1 MEGLNSRGARY
12 KSSINYVKRRNDFGE
27 IFIAVIIS
35 EDKTID
41 IFSEKDFGNHK

>member
-12 KSSINYVKRRNDFGE
+12 NSSVNYVKRRNDFGE
-27 IFIAVIIS
+27 KFIAVIIS

-41 IFSEKDFGNHK
+41 IFSGIDL